1 MKSIIASKY
10 AIYAFFIIEILSSF
24 AFILT
29 TYSFSN
35 YIVLFSN
42 ITTASIC
49 FYLAYIKNEYIT
61 TIKQKIAI
69 CYLGIYN
76 FLREG
81 IIFAIP
87 SMPDKEEYFIIYTTI
102 ESISLILHF
111 IAFLIIIWDFTIKK
125 VYKKWLSALYF
136 LPIIC
141 FMIWRNIWMGIS
153 IVLTNKDLTR
163 IEYIIEFTMIWH
175 IFYIITYGLMLWL
188 IRKAYKS
195 I

>member
-1 MKSIIASKY
+1 MKSIIAPKY

-29 TYSFSN
+29 TYSLSN

-42 ITTASIC
+42 ITTACIC

-81 IIFAIP
+81 VILAAP
-87 SMPDKEEYFIIYTTI
+87 SMPNKVEYSIYITI
-102 ESISLILHF
+102 ETLVFVLHL

-141 FMIWRNIWMGIS
+141 FMIWRNIWMLIS

>member
-1 MKSIIASKY
+1 MKSIIAPKY

-42 ITTASIC
+42 ITTACIC
-49 FYLAYIKNEYIT
+49 FYLTYIKNEYIT

-76 FLREG
+76 FLRDG
-81 IIFAIP
+81 VILTAP
-87 SMPDKEEYFIIYTTI
+87 SMPNKVEYSIYITI
-102 ESISLILHF
+102 ETLVFVLHL